1 MKITI
6 NGQPF
11 ETAEQNT
18 LANVLIEFDAKE
30 LFAVALNGDFVPR
43 SQVQATVLKQ
53 DDSVELLSPIQGG

>member
-30 LFAVALNGDFVPR
+30 PFAVALNGDFVPR